1 MTQKVAKNHLTF
13 WNILLYLRI
22 AMVLWHYKSAL
33 QEFKIDGEPAVP
45 ETACLE
51 KTLPCVKAFENEFN
65 IRDSLKKA
73 KEKNEP

>member
-1 MTQKVAKNHLTF
+1 
-13 WNILLYLRI
+13 
-22 AMVLWHYKSAL
+22 MVLWHYKSAL